1 MAPAVA
7 TTTPAITTGSA
18 SNLEYSTLG
27 SRLLARRNAP
37 VVEHDKDKMIIAIQ
51 WVQAGIMF
59 SFELST
65 PRPTGVFNLST
76 QNKICSVSR
85 LWLSVLYLPPA
96 PDSE

>member
-7 TTTPAITTGSA
+7 TNTPAITVGSA

-27 SRLLARRNAP
+27 SRLLAGRNAP
-37 VVEHDKDKMIIAIQ
+37 VVEHDKDKMSIAIQ

-65 PRPTGVFNLST
+65 PRLG
-76 QNKICSVSR
+76 CA
-85 LWLSVLYLPPA
+85 VLYLPPA